1 MPPYSRRVV
10 KELQKSHW
18 NARPDPRN
26 QGRVNDLR
34 EFQDDLFCD
43 MEEETERDFKAA
55 RFPKLKVFNLKV
67 ASAVPG
73 TVSSS
78 LSTKLTIDSGKESK
92 RKRTFQHAALCSKRL
107 LVSESVSSE
116 KLKSKGRV
124 NHKARNIG
132 DGQQLKAKWI
142 RM

>member
-1 MPPYSRRVV
+1 MPPKPRRVV
-10 KELQKSHW
+10 RELQKSHW

-26 QGRVNDLR
+26 QGWVNDLR

-43 MEEETERDFKAA
+43 MEEETERDFRAA
-55 RFPKLKVFNLKV
+55 RFPKLKVCNLKV

-78 LSTKLTIDSGKESK
+78 SSTKFTIDSGKEPK
-92 RKRTFQHAALCSKRL
+92 RKRTLQHAALCSKRSKFL
-107 LVSESVSSE
+107 ESVSSD
-116 KLKSKGRV
+116 KLKSKGRI
-124 NHKARNIG
+124 NRKARKKGN
-132 DGQQLKAKWI
+132 GQKLKVKRF